1 MENTEIINL
10 WKAYD
15 KKLEENIIVNRKNVE
30 EITKLKLKSLLFS
43 MKPIKIFTMVV
54 GILWVLFI
62 DNLLIALHPFASIYF
77 IISALI
83 HVILTKLAIG
93 LYIYHLILIDQAD
106 NSKTVI
112 ETQEN
117 LSKLKSSTLL
127 VAKILFLQLPV
138 WTTFYWNKGM
148 LENGNIFGWTIQ
160 ILFTVAFTICALWIF
175 FNIKYE
181 NKDKKW
187 FKAIF
192 DGKEW
197 SPMLKSI
204 DLLNQID
211 EYKDENN
218 TKKVL

>member
-1 MENTEIINL
+1 MENTELINL
-10 WKAYD
+10 WKDYD
-15 KKLEENIIVNRKNVE
+15 KRLEENIIVNRKNVE

-43 MKPIKIFTMVV
+43 MKPIKIFTLIV

-62 DNLLIALHPFASIYF
+62 DNLLIALYPFASIYF

-148 LENGNIFGWTIQ
+148 LENGNIFEWTIQ
-160 ILFTVAFTICALWIF
+160 ILFTVAFTICALWLF

>member
-1 MENTEIINL
+1 MENTELINL
-10 WKAYD
+10 WKDYD
-15 KKLEENIIVNRKNVE
+15 KRLEENIIVNRKNVE

-43 MKPIKIFTMVV
+43 MKPIKIFTLVV

-62 DNLLIALHPFASIYF
+62 DNVLFALYPFASIYF
-77 IISALI
+77 IISVLI

-148 LENGNIFGWTIQ
+148 IENGNIFGWTIQ
-160 ILFTVAFTICALWIF
+160 ILITVAFTICALWLFI
-175 FNIKYE
+175 NIKDE

-187 FKAIF
+187 FKIIF
-192 DGKEW
+192 NGKEW

-204 DLLNQID
+204 DLLNDIK
-211 EYKDENN
+211 EFKR
-218 TKKVL
+218 